1 MARGE
6 HGMKIPGPDHPI
18 SIAAYSGRVRVIC
31 KARVV
36 ADSERALAMHEKSY
50 PPRFLHPAR

>member
-1 MARGE
+1 MNTI
-6 HGMKIPGPDHPI
+6 MKIPGPDHPI
-18 SIAAYSGRVRVIC
+18 SIATYSGRVRVIC